1 MPAKKPT
8 PKKAAAKKTPAK
20 KTATKKPAA
29 KKTTPKKE
37 VAPKSQT
44 AVIDGTIAVE
54 DEISKSFLDYAMS
67 VIVSRA
73 LPDVKDGLK
82 PVQRRI
88 LYSMYETGIRPT
100 GPFRKCSKV
109 VGDVMGNYHPHGN
122 EAIYGTLVRLGQH
135 FSTRYPLIE
144 PQGNFGTPDD
154 PPAAMRYTESR
165 MSSLSSQLLDGI
177 DEETVDFEPNYSGE
191 TSEPKVLPARF
202 PNLLVNGAEGIAV
215 AMATNMPPYN
225 LREITEAVK
234 FTIKN
239 KNVKPKDYLKII
251 KGPDF
256 PTGGLVVDTPTIKDA
271 ILKGRGSIKLRAVAD
286 VEELGRGRSAIIVKE
301 LPYQA
306 STDRIME
313 KIASLVQDKK
323 LAGISDLRNESSDRN
338 GTRLVIELKRDAVPQ
353 VVLNQ
358 LFKQTQLQDSFSVN
372 SVALVDGV
380 PKILSVPELIRLY
393 IEHQIDVIQRRT
405 KYRLKKAED
414 RLHIV
419 EGLLLALNKI
429 DQIIKVIKASKDV
442 ETARK
447 SLMTKFKLSE
457 IQASHILDMPLRR
470 LTALELEKLKEEK
483 DQLKNTIKEL
493 TGILKSKA
501 KQEGI
506 LIEEL
511 EAITKKFGDER
522 RSRIVPDVG
531 EVSIE
536 DLIEDEEIIV
546 SVSAAGYIKSVPS
559 TSYKKQGRGGKGVKA
574 ASSEEDV
581 IEHLLSTSV
590 HSYLLFFTDKGKVYR
605 AKAHEIPKTTRTAKG
620 SLVQNVLSMG
630 QDEKIQAII
639 DTRDYETEK
648 FLLIM
653 TEKGTVK
660 KSNFKEFDSNYKSL
674 QAIKLKDDD
683 QVVSVKTTSGK
694 EDVILVSQNGQA
706 IRFEETNLKPQ
717 GRTAMGVRGIK
728 LREGDK
734 VVGAATSRDE
744 TLLFITAKGYGKRTK
759 LDEFRKAGRGGMGV
773 KALKVT
779 ETKGNLVGAR
789 SVDEDTE
796 VMLMSTGGTAI
807 RCAVKQ
813 IKKMSRAAQGVRIM
827 KLSKEEE
834 ISAFIP
840 IKSE

>member
-8 PKKAAAKKTPAK
+8 NKKPAQKKTAAKKPAQK
-20 KTATKKPAA
+20 KSA
-29 KKTTPKKE
+29 PKKVE
-37 VAPKSQT
+37 AQNDTLLVE
-44 AVIDGTIAVE
+44 DGLSTIPVE

-122 EAIYGTLVRLGQH
+122 DAIYGTLVRLGQH

-144 PQGNFGTPDD
+144 PQGNFGTPYD

-165 MSSLSSQLLDGI
+165 MSLLASQLLDGI
-177 DEETVDFEPNYSGE
+177 DEDTVDFDANYSGE

-234 FTIKN
+234 ETIKN
-239 KNVKPKDYLKII
+239 KNMKPKDYLKII

-256 PTGGLVVDTPTIKDA
+256 PTGGLVVDTPTIKEA
-271 ILKGRGSIKLRAVAD
+271 ILKGRGSIKMRAVAD
-286 VEELGRGRSAIIVKE
+286 VEELGRGRSAIVVKE

-323 LAGISDLRNESSDRN
+323 LQGVSDLRNESSDRN
-338 GTRLVIELKRDAVPQ
+338 GTRLVVELKRDAVPQ
-353 VVLNQ
+353 VVLNE
-358 LFKQTQLQDSFSVN
+358 LFKQTQLQDTFSVN

-380 PKILSVPELIRLY
+380 PKVLSVPELIQYY
-393 IEHQIDVIQRRT
+393 IDHQIDVIQRRT
-405 KYRLKKAED
+405 QHRLEKAEN

-470 LTALELEKLKEEK
+470 LTALEMEKLVEEKEE
-483 DQLKNTIKEL
+483 LKETIKNLKE
-493 TGILKSKA
+493 ILKSRT
-501 KQEGI
+501 KQDTI
-506 LIEEL
+506 LVEEL

-546 SVSAAGYIKSVPS
+546 SVSANGYVKSVPS

-574 ASSEEDV
+574 ASSEEDI
-581 IEHLLSTSV
+581 IEHLIATSV
-590 HSYLLFFTDKGKVYR
+590 HSYLLFFTDRGKVYR
-605 AKAHEIPKTTRTAKG
+605 AKAHEIPKTNRTARG
-620 SLVQNVLSMG
+620 SLIQNVLTMS
-630 QDEKIQAII
+630 QEEKVQAII

-653 TEKGTVK
+653 TEKGVVK
-660 KSNFKEFDSNYKSL
+660 KSKFKDFDSNYKSL
-674 QAIKLKDDD
+674 QAITLKDDD
-683 QVVSVKTTSGK
+683 KVVSVKTTSGN
-694 EDVILVSQNGQA
+694 EDVILVSQKGQA
-706 IRFEETNLKPQ
+706 IRFEEKNLKPQ
-717 GRTAMGVRGIK
+717 GRTAQGVRGLK

-744 TLLFITAKGYGKRTK
+744 ALLFVTAKGYGKRTK

-779 ETKGNLVGAR
+779 ESKGNLVGAR

-813 IKKMSRAAQGVRIM
+813 IKLMSRSAQGVRIM
-827 KLSKEEE
+827 KLSSEEE
-834 ISAFIP
+834 VSAFIP

>member
-1 MPAKKPT
+1 MVAKKPT
-8 PKKAAAKKTPAK
+8 SKKNVQK
-20 KTATKKPAA
+20 KTAVKKPTQ
-29 KKTTPKKE
+29 KKVPPKQIVE
-37 VAPKSQT
+37 QSENLIVDENLS
-44 AVIDGTIAVE
+44 TIKVE

-67 VIVSRA
+67 VIVARA

-122 EAIYGTLVRLGQH
+122 DAIYGTLVRLGQH

-165 MSSLSSQLLDGI
+165 MSLLASQLLDGI
-177 DEETVDFEPNYSGE
+177 DEETVDFDSNYSGE
-191 TSEPKVLPARF
+191 TFEPKVLPARF

-234 FTIKN
+234 ETINN
-239 KNVKPKDYLKII
+239 KNIKPKDYLKII

-256 PTGGLVVDTPTIKDA
+256 PTGGLVVDTPTIKEA
-271 ILKGRGSIKLRAVAD
+271 ILTGRGSIKMRAVAD
-286 VEELGRGRSAIIVKE
+286 VEELGKGRSAIVVKE

-323 LAGISDLRNESSDRN
+323 LLGVSDLRNESSDRN
-338 GTRLVIELKRDAVPQ
+338 GTRLVVELKRDAVPQ
-353 VVLNQ
+353 VVLNE
-358 LFKQTQLQDSFSVN
+358 LFKQTQLQDTFSVN

-380 PKILSVPELIRLY
+380 PKVLSVPELVQFY
-393 IEHQIDVIQRRT
+393 IDHQIDVIQRRT
-405 KYRLKKAED
+405 KHRLEKAEN

-447 SLMTKFKLSE
+447 SLMSKFKLSE

-470 LTALELEKLKEEK
+470 LTALEMEKLEEEK
-483 DQLKNTIKEL
+483 NELKDTIKNLKE
-493 TGILKSKA
+493 ILKSRV
-501 KQEGI
+501 KQDNI

-531 EVSIE
+531 EVTIE

-546 SVSAAGYIKSVPS
+546 SVSANGYVKSVPS
-559 TSYKKQGRGGKGVKA
+559 ASYKKQGRGGKGVKA
-574 ASSEEDV
+574 ASSEEDI
-581 IEHLLSTSV
+581 IEHLIATSV
-590 HSYLLFFTDKGKVYR
+590 HSYLLFFTDTGKVYR
-605 AKAHEIPKTTRTAKG
+605 AKAHEIPKTNRTARG
-620 SLVQNVLSMG
+620 SLIQNVLTMS
-630 QDEKIQAII
+630 QEEKVQAII

-653 TEKGTVK
+653 TEKGVVK
-660 KSNFKEFDSNYKSL
+660 KSKFKDFDSNYKSL
-674 QAIKLKDDD
+674 QAITLKEDDK
-683 QVVSVKTTSGK
+683 VVSVKTTSGN

-706 IRFEETNLKPQ
+706 IRFEEKNLKPQ
-717 GRTAMGVRGIK
+717 GRTAQGVRGIK

-734 VVGAATSRDE
+734 VVGASTSRDE
-744 TLLFITAKGYGKRTK
+744 TLLFVTAKGYGKRTK

-779 ETKGNLVGAR
+779 ESKGNLVGAR

-813 IKKMSRAAQGVRIM
+813 IKLMSRSAQGVRIM
-827 KLSKEEE
+827 KLSSEEE
-834 ISAFIP
+834 VSAFIP

>member
-8 PKKAAAKKTPAK
+8 PKKTAAKKTPAK
-20 KTATKKPAA
+20 KTAAKKPAA

-37 VAPKSQT
+37 AAPKSQT

-88 LYSMYETGIRPT
+88 LYSMYETGIRPS

-483 DQLKNTIKEL
+483 DQLENTIKEL

>member
-8 PKKAAAKKTPAK
+8 PKKTAAKKTPAK
-20 KTATKKPAA
+20 KTAAKKTPA

-239 KNVKPKDYLKII
+239 KNVKPKDYLKIV

-323 LAGISDLRNESSDRN
+323 LVGISDLRNESSDRN

-457 IQASHILDMPLRR
+457 IQATHILDMPLRR

-501 KQEGI
+501 KQEDI

-605 AKAHEIPKTTRTAKG
+605 AKAHEIPKTNRTAKG
-620 SLVQNVLSMG
+620 SLVQNVLTMG

-683 QVVSVKTTSGK
+683 KVVSVKTTSGK

-706 IRFEETNLKPQ
+706 IRFDETNLKPQ
-717 GRTAMGVRGIK
+717 GRSAMGVRGIK

-779 ETKGNLVGAR
+779 EAKGSLVGAR

-813 IKKMSRAAQGVRIM
+813 IKQMSRAAQGVRIM

-840 IKSE
+840 IKSD

>member
-1 MPAKKPT
+1 MPAKKT
-8 PKKAAAKKTPAK
+8 T
-20 KTATKKPAA
+20 TKKPAA
-29 KKTTPKKE
+29 KKTTTKKPE
-37 VAPKSQT
+37 TKNGA
-44 AVIDGTIAVE
+44 IAVE

-165 MSSLSSQLLDGI
+165 MSLLASQLLDGI

-191 TSEPKVLPARF
+191 TTEPKVLPGRF
-202 PNLLVNGAEGIAV
+202 PNLLINGAEGIAV

-225 LREITEAVK
+225 LQEITEAVK
-234 FTIKN
+234 FTLKT
-239 KNVKPKDYLKII
+239 KEPKPRDYLKII

-256 PTGGLVVDTPTIKDA
+256 PTGGLIVKTPTIKDA

-286 VEELGRGRSAIIVKE
+286 VEELGKGRSAIVVKE

-306 STDRIME
+306 SIDRIME

-323 LAGISDLRNESSDRN
+323 LAGVSDLRNESSDRN

-380 PKILSVPELIRLY
+380 PKVLSVPELIGYY
-393 IEHQIDVIQRRT
+393 IKHQIDVIQRRT
-405 KYRLKKAED
+405 KHRLDKAKD

-429 DQIIKVIKASKDV
+429 DQIIKTIKASKDV
-442 ETARK
+442 DIARK
-447 SLMTKFKLSE
+447 SLMKKFKLSK

-470 LTALELEKLKEEK
+470 LTLEREKLDEEK
-483 DQLKNTIKEL
+483 KDLKETIKEL
-493 TGILKSKA
+493 TAILKSRA
-501 KQEGI
+501 KQNKI
-506 LIEEL
+506 LVEEL
-511 EAITKKFGDER
+511 EAITEKFGDER
-522 RSRIVPDVG
+522 RSRLVDDVG
-531 EVSIE
+531 EVKIE

-546 SVSAAGYIKSVPS
+546 SVSSGGYVKSVPS
-559 TSYKKQGRGGKGVKA
+559 DSYKKQGRGGKGVKA
-574 ASSEEDV
+574 SSSDEDV

-605 AKAHEIPKTTRTAKG
+605 AKAHELPKTTRTAKG
-620 SLVQNVLSMG
+620 SLIHNVLSMG
-630 QDEKIQAII
+630 QDEKVQAII

-660 KSNFKEFDSNYKSL
+660 KSAFKDFDSNYKSL
-674 QAIKLKDDD
+674 QAIKLKEEDR
-683 QVVSVKTTSGK
+683 VVSVKTTSGK
-694 EDVILVSQNGQA
+694 EDVILVSKKGQA
-706 IRFEETNLKPQ
+706 IRFDEKNLKPQ

-734 VVGAATSRDE
+734 VVGASTSREE

-759 LDEFRKAGRGGMGV
+759 LEEFRRAGRGGMGV

-779 ETKGNLVGAR
+779 ETKGDLVGAR

-813 IKKMSRAAQGVRIM
+813 IKQMSRAAQGVKVM

-840 IKSE
+840 IKTED

>member
-20 KTATKKPAA
+20 KTPAKKPAA

-706 IRFEETNLKPQ
+706 IRFDETNLKPQ

>member
-1 MPAKKPT
+1 MVAKKPT
-8 PKKAAAKKTPAK
+8 SKKNVQK
-20 KTATKKPAA
+20 KTAVKKPTQ
-29 KKTTPKKE
+29 KK
-37 VAPKSQT
+37 APLKQIVEQSENLI
-44 AVIDGTIAVE
+44 VDENLSTIKVE

-67 VIVSRA
+67 VIVARA

-122 EAIYGTLVRLGQH
+122 DAIYGTLVRLGQH

-165 MSSLSSQLLDGI
+165 MSLLASQLLDGI
-177 DEETVDFEPNYSGE
+177 DEETVDFDSNYSGE
-191 TSEPKVLPARF
+191 TFEPKVLPARF

-234 FTIKN
+234 ETINN
-239 KNVKPKDYLKII
+239 KNMKPKDYLKII

-256 PTGGLVVDTPTIKDA
+256 PTGGLVVDTPTIKEA
-271 ILKGRGSIKLRAVAD
+271 ILTGRGSIKMRAVAD
-286 VEELGRGRSAIIVKE
+286 VEELGKGRSAIVVKE

-323 LAGISDLRNESSDRN
+323 LLGVSDLRNESSDRN
-338 GTRLVIELKRDAVPQ
+338 GTRLVVELKRDAVPQ
-353 VVLNQ
+353 VVLNE
-358 LFKQTQLQDSFSVN
+358 LFKQTQLQDTFSVN

-380 PKILSVPELIRLY
+380 PKVLSVPELVQFY
-393 IEHQIDVIQRRT
+393 IDHQIDVIQRRT
-405 KYRLKKAED
+405 KHRLEKAEN

-447 SLMTKFKLSE
+447 SLMSKFKLSE

-470 LTALELEKLKEEK
+470 LTALEMEKLEEEK
-483 DQLKNTIKEL
+483 NELKDTIKNLKE
-493 TGILKSKA
+493 ILKSRV
-501 KQEGI
+501 KQDNI

-531 EVSIE
+531 EVTIE

-546 SVSAAGYIKSVPS
+546 SVSANGYVKSVPS
-559 TSYKKQGRGGKGVKA
+559 ASYKKQGRGGKGVKA
-574 ASSEEDV
+574 ASSEEDI
-581 IEHLLSTSV
+581 IEHLIATSV
-590 HSYLLFFTDKGKVYR
+590 HSYLLFFTDTGKVYR
-605 AKAHEIPKTTRTAKG
+605 AKAHEIPKTNRTARG
-620 SLVQNVLSMG
+620 SLIQNVLTMS
-630 QDEKIQAII
+630 QEEKVQAII

-653 TEKGTVK
+653 TEKGVVK
-660 KSNFKEFDSNYKSL
+660 KSKFKDFDSNYKSL
-674 QAIKLKDDD
+674 QAITLKEDDK
-683 QVVSVKTTSGK
+683 VVSVKTTSGN

-706 IRFEETNLKPQ
+706 IRFEEKNLKPQ
-717 GRTAMGVRGIK
+717 GRTAQGVRGIK

-734 VVGAATSRDE
+734 VVGASTSRDE
-744 TLLFITAKGYGKRTK
+744 TLLFVTAKGYGKRTK

-779 ETKGNLVGAR
+779 ESKGNLVGAR

-813 IKKMSRAAQGVRIM
+813 IKLMSRSAQGVRIM
-827 KLSKEEE
+827 KLSSEEE
-834 ISAFIP
+834 VSAFIP

>member
-8 PKKAAAKKTPAK
+8 PKKTAAKKAPAK
-20 KTATKKPAA
+20 KTTAKKPAV
-29 KKTTPKKE
+29 KKSTPEKE
-37 VAPKSQT
+37 DTPKSQT
-44 AVIDGTIAVE
+44 AVVDGTIAVE

-234 FTIKN
+234 FTIEN

-323 LAGISDLRNESSDRN
+323 LVGISDLRNESSDRN

-683 QVVSVKTTSGK
+683 KVVSVKTTSGK

>member
-1 MPAKKPT
+1 MPARKPT
-8 PKKAAAKKTPAK
+8 PKKTAAKKTPAK
-20 KTATKKPAA
+20 KTAAKKPAA

-37 VAPKSQT
+37 AAPKSQT

-706 IRFEETNLKPQ
+706 IRFDETNLKPQ

>member
-8 PKKAAAKKTPAK
+8 PKKTAAKKAPAK
-20 KTATKKPAA
+20 KIAAKKPAA

-37 VAPKSQT
+37 ASPKSQT

-323 LAGISDLRNESSDRN
+323 LVGISDLRNESSDRN

-683 QVVSVKTTSGK
+683 KVVSVKTTSGK